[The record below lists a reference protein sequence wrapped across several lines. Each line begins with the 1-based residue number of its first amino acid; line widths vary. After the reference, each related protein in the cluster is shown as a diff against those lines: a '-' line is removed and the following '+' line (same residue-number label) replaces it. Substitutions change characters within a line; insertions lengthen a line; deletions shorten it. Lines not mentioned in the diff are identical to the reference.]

1 MAAAIH
7 LGASE
12 ESVKASP
19 WGSLGRTLDA
29 SGGDGAW
36 VSFHTAS
43 NCVEVDIKTWLMR
56 DARDAVELKKCE
68 WPEAWGPVPL
78 DLPAS
83 CGVTSASIELL
94 MATWS
99 GASANRV
106 VVDGARDAAR
116 AAERPQR
123 VLNPP
128 PPVYEHEKST

>member
-1 MAAAIH
+1 M
-7 LGASE
+7 
-12 ESVKASP
+12 
-19 WGSLGRTLDA
+19 
-29 SGGDGAW
+29 
-36 VSFHTAS
+36 
-43 NCVEVDIKTWLMR
+43 
-56 DARDAVELKKCE
+56 
-68 WPEAWGPVPL
+68 PL

-94 MATWS
+94 MAAWS

-106 VVDGARDAAR
+106 VVDGARDADR